1 MLKRTFVNLL
11 LVSAVLLTLGVGAVS
26 AAPPAQEGLTYTVK
40 LGDNLWA
47 LAEKYLGNGSAYH
60 AIVAATNAK
69 YGEDPSFANIENPS
83 LVHPGWKILI
93 PGAEEAAEVPVAA
106 TLQAQA
112 DQAAAN
118 KAVMGKFLELFT
130 TGAWDEFDQVIA
142 TDCVLHYPG
151 GVDVVGLDAM
161 VAGWQ
166 EFFPKLK
173 DLKFTAHAEISEGDI
188 LIEFLTFE
196 ATYEGE
202 YMGQQIAG
210 VPIKYNQV
218 EMQRIKDGKIVEWWV
233 EQDRLWMAEQL
244 GMKLTW

>member
-69 YGEDPSFANIENPS
+69 HGEDPSFANIENPS

-112 DQAAAN
+112 DQAARN
-118 KAVMGKFLELFT
+118 KEVMHEFLGLFQTGKWE
-130 TGAWDEFDQVIA
+130 DFDQVIA

-161 VAGWQ
+161 VANWAV
-166 EFFPKLK
+166 FFPKLK
-173 DLKFTAHAEISEGDI
+173 DLSATVHAEISEGDI
-188 LIEFLTFE
+188 LMEFLTFE

-202 YMGQQIAG
+202 FMGKQVSG

-218 EMQRIKDGKIVEWWV
+218 EMVRISGGKIVEWWV